1 MYSYYNLITFVLL
14 CYYRLII
21 FLLYPHYIY
30 SLIIFLLYSGMR
42 HVEAQCPHE
51 ANLSGG
57 VLTFKDLHLRLRLSV
72 WLSFSYYA
80 LRDEAPC

>member
-1 MYSYYNLITFVLL
+1 ML
-14 CYYRLII
+14 
-21 FLLYPHYIY
+21 
-30 SLIIFLLYSGMR
+30 LLYSWMR